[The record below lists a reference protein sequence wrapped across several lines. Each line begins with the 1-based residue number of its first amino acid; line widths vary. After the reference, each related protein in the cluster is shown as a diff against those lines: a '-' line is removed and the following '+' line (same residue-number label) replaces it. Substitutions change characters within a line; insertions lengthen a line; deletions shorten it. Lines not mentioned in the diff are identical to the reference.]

1 MDAKCP
7 KCEKKAQVS
16 EDMKSVSCSHC
27 GYGEDFDAY
36 MERMKERVTNLVS
49 DFQESDR
56 GF

>member
-16 EDMKSVSCSHC
+16 EDMKRVSCSHC